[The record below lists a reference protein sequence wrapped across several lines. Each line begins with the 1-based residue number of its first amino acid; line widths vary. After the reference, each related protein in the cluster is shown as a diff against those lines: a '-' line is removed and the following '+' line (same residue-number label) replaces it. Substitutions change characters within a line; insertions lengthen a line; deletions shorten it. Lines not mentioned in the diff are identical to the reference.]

1 MADNWWFTPTM
12 AFFISVESVGCMSR
26 PTRSLCMF
34 LKTRAGV
41 SVNGQLLTTKIRY
54 GSQAEE
60 IYIQVGNTHNYK
72 IQHRLLRKTT
82 KCWKCRKPTNK
93 VSTDHCRITLTSPG
107 YIVAALIAIIFE
119 HIKFNRLK
127 PKTYFMYHPP
137 ALTFRNSV
145 FCPQCI
151 YVFCVDLRTN
161 SDFLSIQH

>member
-1 MADNWWFTPTM
+1 M

-82 KCWKCRKPTNK
+82 KCWKCRKTTNK
-93 VSTDHCRITLTSPG
+93 VSTDHCRITLSSPG

-127 PKTYFMYHPP
+127 PKTYFMY
-137 ALTFRNSV
+137 TSFNI
-145 FCPQCI
+145 QK
-151 YVFCVDLRTN
+151 FCVLPTMHLCVLRGSQN
-161 SDFLSIQH
+161 KQRFFLYTTLTYRF